1 MDNIKIRSAKIV
13 GVTSCI
19 PSESVDNIGMAQS
32 IGIPNPQRTIDY
44 IGIFRRRVASRD
56 LMISD
61 LAVCAINYLLDKLNW
76 DKSTIDG
83 ILLITQ
89 TPDRKVPAT
98 ACHLHRRLDLNKNCF
113 AFDINLGCSAYPY
126 GLWIAQQLMDG
137 QSIKR
142 ILLVVGDMNSLYQ
155 DNQSTTSLL
164 FGDAATATALEM
176 DEPKD
181 AIDQEDIVILGT
193 DGSGE
198 GAIEVDHCLPYQL
211 DCADEIFKKPVI
223 RMDGPAV
230 ASFALRTVPT
240 LIRALDHARY
250 NNSNLSAERHDYY
263 LLHQAN
269 AALLTNIGRKAGIDF
284 NRLPINTYEY
294 GNTASASIPLLITTS
309 LAPVVTKSR
318 LSLAMIGFGTGL
330 SWSAISKEIGPL
342 VVADTIEYQT
352 NVNQ

>member
-1 MDNIKIRSAKIV
+1 
-13 GVTSCI
+13 
-19 PSESVDNIGMAQS
+19 
-32 IGIPNPQRTIDY
+32 
-44 IGIFRRRVASRD
+44 
-56 LMISD
+56 
-61 LAVCAINYLLDKLNW
+61 
-76 DKSTIDG
+76 
-83 ILLITQ
+83 
-89 TPDRKVPAT
+89 
-98 ACHLHRRLDLNKNCF
+98 
-113 AFDINLGCSAYPY
+113 
-126 GLWIAQQLMDG
+126 MDG
-137 QSIKR
+137 ESIKR
-142 ILLVVGDMNSLYQ
+142 MLLVVGDKSSIYQ
-155 DNQSTTSLL
+155 DIQSTTSLL

-223 RMDGPAV
+223 RMDGPTV

-250 NNSNLSAERHDYY
+250 NNSNLTAERHDYY
-263 LLHQAN
+263 LLHQSN
-269 AALLTNIGRKAGIDF
+269 ASLLTNIGRKAGIDF